1 MMVVQHRTL
10 SFDTEQCA
18 MDFCVVARDDRSNVD
33 IITTTHPT
41 RRVATEMIQF
51 DVGATGNNG
60 YNIYLGRGESGW
72 SWAGPQ
78 RSTLVLGPSR
88 SGKTS
93 SLVIPNILLAQ
104 GPVVSTSTKP
114 DVMDATAPARVR
126 EGWAFLF
133 DPSGEIEC
141 PAHVERVGWSPLTT
155 AANWDAAVQTS
166 DAMVNASRSGG
177 AGIAHSQGDQHWNE
191 RASALL
197 SPLLHAAAI
206 ESLPMRTVLRWIDRH
221 DGATPLQILSSSVG
235 DDATATDLLAGIVGT
250 DAREQSGIWSTAS
263 GVLAAYRSES
273 ALASTELPPL
283 DVSEFCRGTNTM
295 YICSAGR
302 RQSQFAPLVVAAL
315 GDVRDATYQRER
327 SGERL
332 APTLL
337 ALDEVANIAPIP
349 DLPALLSEGAG
360 QGLLVMACLQDLS
373 QARGRWGSAADGFLT
388 LFGTTVVF
396 PGIADVGTLR
406 DLSALAGEHEVA
418 TTTVGHALGE
428 RGRIR
433 PSSSVSTVRVPR
445 LAVDVI
451 SRGTA
456 GCALVLSPE
465 RSFGSVTL
473 TPAHASSPWR
483 ELTAGGRTQL
493 AREPSGRSR

>member
-1 MMVVQHRTL
+1 MMEMERHAIGSSDITPLHVTTDEL
-10 SFDTEQCA
+10 G
-18 MDFCVVARDDRSNVD
+18 ARRADAR
-33 IITTTHPT
+33 
-41 RRVATEMIQF
+41 
-51 DVGATGNNG
+51 G
-60 YNIYLGRGESGW
+60 IYLGIGDARW

-93 SLVIPNILLAQ
+93 SLVIPNILLSQ

-114 DVMDATAPARVR
+114 DVMHSTAGERSR
-126 EGWAFLF
+126 QGWTFLF

-141 PAHVERVGWSPLTT
+141 PTSVQRVGWSPLTT
-155 AANWDAAVQTS
+155 AGSWDAAVQTS
-166 DAMVNASRSGG
+166 DAMVNSSRLSGG
-177 AGIAHSQGDQHWNE
+177 ALSRSPGEQHWTE

-197 SPLLHAAAI
+197 SPILHAAAL

-221 DGATPLQILSSSVG
+221 DGATPLQILSQTVG

-263 GVLAAYRSES
+263 GVLAAYRSEA
-273 ALASTELPPL
+273 ALASTQLPPL
-283 DVSEFCRGTNTM
+283 NVTEFCRGPNTM

-302 RQSQFAPLVVAAL
+302 RQNQCAPLVVAAI
-315 GDVRDATYQRER
+315 GDVRDATYDRER
-327 SGERL
+327 AGERHP
-332 APTLL
+332 ATLL

-349 DLPALLSEGAG
+349 DLPTMLSEGAG
-360 QGLLVMACLQDLS
+360 QGLLVLACLQDLS

-396 PGIADVGTLR
+396 PGIADVATLR

-418 TTTVGHALGE
+418 TTTLGHSVGE
-428 RGRIR
+428 RGRLR
-433 PSSSVSTVRVPR
+433 PSSSISTVRVPR
-445 LAVDVI
+445 LPVDVI
-451 SRGTA
+451 SRGSP
-456 GCALVLSPE
+456 GNALVLSPE
-465 RSFGSVTL
+465 RRFSSVGL

-483 ELTAGGRTQL
+483 ELTATGRPFFE
-493 AREPSGRSR
+493 RSPSGRAR

>member
-1 MMVVQHRTL
+1 MTV
-10 SFDTEQCA
+10 FD
-18 MDFCVVARDDRSNVD
+18 ARVPGHD
-33 IITTTHPT
+33 
-41 RRVATEMIQF
+41 
-51 DVGATGNNG
+51 GN
-60 YNIYLGRGESGW
+60 NIYLGTSENGW

-114 DVMDATAPARVR
+114 DVMDATAPVRVR
-126 EGWAFLF
+126 DGWAFLF

-141 PAHVERVGWSPLTT
+141 PAHVERVGWSPLTR
-155 AANWDAAVQTS
+155 AKDWDAAVQTS
-166 DAMVNASRSGG
+166 EAMVHASRLGDS
-177 AGIAHSQGDQHWNE
+177 GIARSSGDQHWTE
-191 RASALL
+191 RAGALL

-221 DGATPLQILSSSVG
+221 DGATPLQILSRTVG
-235 DDATATDLLAGIVGT
+235 DDATATDLLSGIVGT

-283 DVSEFCRGTNTM
+283 DAAAFCRGPNTM

-302 RQSQFAPLVVAAL
+302 RQNQFAPLVVAAL
-315 GDVRDATYQRER
+315 GDVRDATYNRER
-327 SGERL
+327 AGERL

-337 ALDEVANIAPIP
+337 ALDEVANIAPLP

-373 QARGRWGSAADGFLT
+373 QAKSRWGTAANGFLT

-396 PGIADVGTLR
+396 PGIADVATLR
-406 DLSALAGEHEVA
+406 DLSALAGDHEVA
-418 TTTVGHALGE
+418 ATTLGQSLGE
-428 RGRIR
+428 RGRLR
-433 PSSSVSTVRVPR
+433 PSSSVSTVRLPR
-445 LAVDVI
+445 LPIDVLA
-451 SRGTA
+451 RGTPGA
-456 GCALVLSPE
+456 ALVLSPG

-483 ELTAGGRTQL
+483 ELTEA
-493 AREPSGRSR
+493 GRSRVVRAPEGRGR

>member
-1 MMVVQHRTL
+1 MP
-10 SFDTEQCA
+10 A
-18 MDFCVVARDDRSNVD
+18 MDFIRVCTVPPRARHRN
-33 IITTTHPT
+33 
-41 RRVATEMIQF
+41 ATVYDFRAMS
-51 DVGATGNNG
+51 DNAGS
-60 YNIYLGRGESGW
+60 IYLGLGHETW

-93 SLVIPNILLAQ
+93 SLVIPNLLIAQ

-114 DVMDATAPARVR
+114 DVMEATAPERCR
-126 EGWAFLF
+126 RGWAFLF

-141 PAHVERVGWSPLTT
+141 PKSVAPVGWSPLTT
-155 AANWDAAVQTS
+155 ACSWDAAVHTA
-166 DAMVNASRSGG
+166 DAMVNASRLSGG
-177 AGIAHSQGDQHWNE
+177 SVARSSGDQHWTE

-197 SPLLHAAAI
+197 SPLLHAAAL
-206 ESLPMRTVLRWIDRH
+206 ENLPVRAVLRWIDRH
-221 DGATPLQILSSSVG
+221 DGATALKILSQTVG
-235 DDATATDLLAGIVGT
+235 EDATATDLLAGIVGT

-263 GVLAAYRSES
+263 GVLAAYRSEA

-283 DVSEFCRGTNTM
+283 DVAEFSRGANTM

-302 RQSQFAPLVVAAL
+302 RQAQFAPLVVAAI
-315 GDVRDATYQRER
+315 GDVRDATYERER
-327 SGERL
+327 AGEHS

-349 DLPALLSEGAG
+349 DLPAMLSEGAG
-360 QGLLVMACLQDLS
+360 QGLLVLACLQDLS

-396 PGIADVGTLR
+396 PGIADVATLR
-406 DLSALAGEHEVA
+406 DLSALAGDHEVA
-418 TTTVGHALGE
+418 STTLGHSVGD

-445 LAVDVI
+445 LPVDVI
-451 SRGTA
+451 SRGSP
-456 GCALVLSPE
+456 GSALVVTPE
-465 RSFGSVTL
+465 RKFGSVQL

-483 ELTAGGRTQL
+483 ELTARHRPFFERGAPDRGR
-493 AREPSGRSR
+493 

>member
-1 MMVVQHRTL
+1 MTTL
-10 SFDTEQCA
+10 RPRAPHSE
-18 MDFCVVARDDRSNVD
+18 
-33 IITTTHPT
+33 TH
-41 RRVATEMIQF
+41 E
-51 DVGATGNNG
+51 
-60 YNIYLGRGESGW
+60 IYLGIGEQGW

-78 RSTLVLGPSR
+78 RSTLALGPSR

-93 SLVIPNILLAQ
+93 SLVIPNILLAE
-104 GPVVSTSTKP
+104 GPVVTTSTKP
-114 DVMDATAPARVR
+114 DVMEATSPTRAR
-126 EGWAFLF
+126 EGWSFLF

-141 PAHVERVGWSPLTT
+141 PTHCERVGWSPLTT
-155 AANWDAAVQTS
+155 ARSWDAAVQTS
-166 DAMVNASRSGG
+166 DAMVNASRLGG
-177 AGIAHSQGDQHWNE
+177 SAMARSAGEQHWTE

-197 SPLLHAAAI
+197 APIIHAAAL
-206 ESLPMRTVLRWIDRH
+206 ESLSMKTVVRWIDRH
-221 DGATPLQILSSSVG
+221 DGATPLQILSQTVG
-235 DDATATDLLAGIVGT
+235 DDTAAADLLAGIVGT

-283 DVSEFCRGTNTM
+283 DVHAFCRGAHTM

-302 RQSQFAPLVVAAL
+302 RQNQFAPLVVAAI
-315 GDVRDATYQRER
+315 GDVRDATYDRER
-327 SGERL
+327 TGERS

-337 ALDEVANIAPIP
+337 ALDEVANIAPLP
-349 DLPALLSEGAG
+349 DLPNLLSEGAG
-360 QGLLVMACLQDLS
+360 QGLLVLACLQDLS

-406 DLSALAGEHEVA
+406 NLSALAGDDERA
-418 TTTVGHALGE
+418 STTVSHSVGE

-445 LAVDVI
+445 LPVDVL
-451 SRGTA
+451 SRGIP
-456 GCALVLSPE
+456 GQALVLTPR
-465 RSFGSVTL
+465 RSYGSVRL

-483 ELTAGGRTQL
+483 ELTATQRL
-493 AREPSGRSR
+493 FLTRETEGRSR

>member
-1 MMVVQHRTL
+1 MMA
-10 SFDTEQCA
+10 FD
-18 MDFCVVARDDRSNVD
+18 MRDPAHDG
-33 IITTTHPT
+33 H
-41 RRVATEMIQF
+41 
-51 DVGATGNNG
+51 
-60 YNIYLGRGESGW
+60 NIYLGTGERGW

-88 SGKTS
+88 AGKTS
-93 SLVIPNILLAQ
+93 SLVIPNILLAK
-104 GPVVSTSTKP
+104 GPVVSTSTKA
-114 DVMDATAPARVR
+114 DVMDATAPGRVR

-141 PAHVERVGWSPLTT
+141 PPHVQRVGWSPLTT
-155 AANWDAAVQTS
+155 ATSWDAAVQTS
-166 DAMVNASRSGG
+166 DAMVNASRLGG
-177 AGIAHSQGDQHWNE
+177 AGIARSSGDQHWTE

-197 SPLLHAAAI
+197 SPLLHAAAL
-206 ESLPMRTVLRWIDRH
+206 ESLPMRTVVRWIDRH
-221 DGATPLQILSSSVG
+221 DGATPLQILSRSVG
-235 DDATATDLLAGIVGT
+235 EDATATDLLAGIVGT

-273 ALASTELPPL
+273 AMASTELPPL
-283 DVSEFCRGTNTM
+283 DTAEFCRGVNTM

-302 RQSQFAPLVVAAL
+302 RQNQFAPLVVAAL
-315 GDVRDATYQRER
+315 GDVRDATYDRER
-327 SGERL
+327 SGQRL
-332 APTLL
+332 PPTLL

-406 DLSALAGEHEVA
+406 DLSALAGDHEVA
-418 TTTVGHALGE
+418 STTVGHSVGE
-428 RGRIR
+428 RGRLR

-445 LAVDVI
+445 LPVDVI
-451 SRGTA
+451 ARGTP
-456 GCALVLSPE
+456 GSALVLAPD

-483 ELTAGGRTQL
+483 ELTAGGRTPRDR
-493 AREPSGRSR
+493 APEGRSR

>member
-1 MMVVQHRTL
+1 MTG
-10 SFDTEQCA
+10 SD
-18 MDFCVVARDDRSNVD
+18 ARAPGHD
-33 IITTTHPT
+33 
-41 RRVATEMIQF
+41 
-51 DVGATGNNG
+51 GN
-60 YNIYLGRGESGW
+60 NIYLGRGENGW

-93 SLVIPNILLAQ
+93 SLVIPNLLLAQ

-114 DVMDATAPARVR
+114 DVMNATAPVRVR

-141 PAHVERVGWSPLTT
+141 PAHVARVGWSPLTT

-166 DAMVNASRSGG
+166 DAMVNASRLGG
-177 AGIAHSQGDQHWNE
+177 SGIARSSGDQHWSE

-206 ESLPMRTVLRWIDRH
+206 ESLPMRTVVRWIDRH
-221 DGATPLQILSSSVG
+221 DGATPLQILSQTVG
-235 DDATATDLLAGIVGT
+235 DDATATDLLSGIVGT

-283 DVSEFCRGTNTM
+283 DVAAFCRGANTM

-302 RQSQFAPLVVAAL
+302 RQNQFAPLVVAAL
-315 GDVRDATYQRER
+315 GDVRDATYERER
-327 SGERL
+327 DGERL
-332 APTLL
+332 PPTLL

-373 QARGRWGSAADGFLT
+373 QAKGRWGSAADGFLT

-406 DLSALAGEHEVA
+406 DLSALAGDHELA
-418 TTTVGHALGE
+418 TTTVGQAVGE
-428 RGRIR
+428 RGRLR

-445 LAVDVI
+445 LPVDVI
-451 SRGTA
+451 ARGTPGA
-456 GCALVLSPE
+456 ALVLSPG

-473 TPAHASSPWR
+473 TPAHVSSPWR
-483 ELTAGGRTQL
+483 ELTEAGR
-493 AREPSGRSR
+493 ARVIRAPEGRSR

>member
-1 MMVVQHRTL
+1 M
-10 SFDTEQCA
+10 
-18 MDFCVVARDDRSNVD
+18 
-33 IITTTHPT
+33 
-41 RRVATEMIQF
+41 
-51 DVGATGNNG
+51 
-60 YNIYLGRGESGW
+60 
-72 SWAGPQ
+72 
-78 RSTLVLGPSR
+78 
-88 SGKTS
+88 
-93 SLVIPNILLAQ
+93 
-104 GPVVSTSTKP
+104 VSTSTKP
-114 DVMDATAPARVR
+114 DVMDATAPVRVR

-166 DAMVNASRSGG
+166 DAMVNASRLGG
-177 AGIAHSQGDQHWNE
+177 VGIAHSSGEQHWTE

-206 ESLPMRTVLRWIDRH
+206 ESLPIKSVLRWIDRH
-221 DGATPLQILSSSVG
+221 DGATPLQILSRSVG
-235 DDATATDLLAGIVGT
+235 EDATATDLLSGIVGT

-263 GVLAAYRSES
+263 GVLAAYRSEA

-283 DVSEFCRGTNTM
+283 DVAEFCRGTNTM

-302 RQSQFAPLVVAAL
+302 RQNQFAPLVVAAL
-315 GDVRDATYQRER
+315 GDVRDATYEREQ

-332 APTLL
+332 PPTLL

-373 QARGRWGSAADGFLT
+373 QARGRWGSAANGFLT

-406 DLSALAGEHEVA
+406 DLSALAGDHEIE
-418 TTTVGHALGE
+418 TTTLGRSVGQ
-428 RGRIR
+428 RGRLR

-445 LAVDVI
+445 LPVDVI
-451 SRGTA
+451 ARGTP
-456 GCALVLSPE
+456 GSALVLESREVLRIGDPHT
-465 RSFGSVTL
+465 G
-473 TPAHASSPWR
+473 AHRQP
-483 ELTAGGRTQL
+483 L
-493 AREPSGRSR
+493 ARADGRGAAAPDAHPSGPEAAEPQRPRSISRVRAGRHPSRWQAVSMCRAVWRWSIRRSVGSEEIPEGKASAPRASAALVTPHCVR